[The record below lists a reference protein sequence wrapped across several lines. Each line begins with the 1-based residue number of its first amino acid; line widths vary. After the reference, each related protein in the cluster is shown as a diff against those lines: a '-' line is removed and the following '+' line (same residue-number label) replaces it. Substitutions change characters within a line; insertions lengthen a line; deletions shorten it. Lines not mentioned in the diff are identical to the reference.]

1 MAVFIAGLQEMF
13 KEKGDVCCSVP
24 QRREGQGH
32 HVEAIIE
39 VSPEQIM
46 GRQFL
51 HVDINA
57 RWGFLLLSFY
67 T

>member
-13 KEKGDVCCSVP
+13 QKKGEVHSVP
-24 QRREGQGH
+24 QRGEGQGN

-57 RWGFLLLSFY
+57 RWGFLLLSFH